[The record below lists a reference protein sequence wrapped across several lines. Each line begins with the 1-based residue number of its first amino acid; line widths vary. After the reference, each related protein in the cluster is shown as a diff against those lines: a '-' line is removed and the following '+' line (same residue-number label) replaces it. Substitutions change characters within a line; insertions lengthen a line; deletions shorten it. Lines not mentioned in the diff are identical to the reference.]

1 MHLEKG
7 VKQMSSLIVDLSKAK
22 KGLIVDKDVFVNSLY
37 PVVKKETVLTEE
49 HLEVLQLFAVKEIQ
63 VRKEGTVSR
72 PKEEA
77 GEPDIAKSQEKQ
89 QPKRVKIDTFPIQYQ
104 KAVEA
109 IKKEF
114 ASWRAG
120 ISPDVAKV
128 RAIIVPLLEQLE
140 RPESQLSFITNVTTE
155 KDYLYHHSIAVGLL
169 SFAIGKKMNLSSGEA
184 VQLGVAGA
192 LIDSG
197 MARVSPIIVNKTHRL
212 TDNDLIEI
220 RKHPIYSYQMVKDS
234 PLLRTEM
241 KLAIFQHHERLDGSG
256 YPQAQKEKGIS
267 LYAQII
273 GVADVYHARTS
284 DRIYRA
290 KESPYKV
297 LESFRNSYEK
307 FDLKVINALYDI
319 VGNLSIGTK
328 VELSDGKLGIIIY
341 PNPDEIFR
349 PTVKLEDNDAI
360 IDLRKNRE
368 LTVNRIV

>member
-1 MHLEKG
+1 
-7 VKQMSSLIVDLSKAK
+7 MSSLIVDVSKVK
-22 KGLIVDKDVFVNSLY
+22 KGLIVDEDIFVNSLY
-37 PVVKKETVLTEE
+37 PIVKKDTTLTTE
-49 HLEVLQLFAVKEIQ
+49 HLEILHLFAVKEIK
-63 VRKEGTVSR
+63 VRKEMVVTQGK
-72 PKEEA
+72 KEETA
-77 GEPDIAKSQEKQ
+77 KPDITKSAPIK
-89 QPKRVKIDTFPIQYQ
+89 KVKKDPFPIRYQ

-114 ASWRAG
+114 SSWRAG

-140 RPESQLSFITNVTTE
+140 RPESQLSFLTNVATE

-169 SFAIGKKMNLSSGEA
+169 SFAIGKKMNLSNGEA

-197 MARVSPIIVNKTHRL
+197 MARVSPTIVNKTHRL
-212 TDNDLIEI
+212 TDNDFIEI

-256 YPQAQKEKGIS
+256 YPQAQKDKSIS
-267 LYAQII
+267 TYAQIFA
-273 GVADVYHARTS
+273 VADVYHARTS
-284 DRIYRA
+284 DRIYRS

-297 LESFRNSYEK
+297 LESFRNNYEK

-328 VELSDGKLGIIIY
+328 VELSDGKLGVIIY
-341 PNPDEIFR
+341 PHPDEAFR
-349 PTVKLEDNDAI
+349 PTVKLEENDTI
-360 IDLRKNRE
+360 IDLRKSRE

>member
-1 MHLEKG
+1 
-7 VKQMSSLIVDLSKAK
+7 MSGQLVDLSKVK
-22 KGLIVDKDVFVNSLY
+22 KGLIVDEDIFVNSLY
-37 PVVKKETVLTEE
+37 PVVKKDTILTTE
-49 HLEVLQLFAVKEIQ
+49 HLEVLKLFAVKEIK
-63 VRKEGTVSR
+63 VRKAGTV
-72 PKEEA
+72 PKDKKEEA
-77 GEPDIAKSQEKQ
+77 VEPDVKKSQEK
-89 QPKRVKIDTFPIQYQ
+89 KSIRKIKKETFPQQYQ

-114 ASWRAG
+114 TNWRAG
-120 ISPDVAKV
+120 NSPDVAKV

-140 RPESQLSFITNVTTE
+140 RPESQLSFITNVATE

-192 LIDSG
+192 LIDCG
-197 MARVSPIIVNKTHRL
+197 MTRVSPTIVNKTHRL
-212 TDNDLIEI
+212 TDNDFIEI

-234 PLLRTEM
+234 PLLRTEI

-256 YPQAQKEKGIS
+256 YPQAHKDKKIS
-267 LYAQII
+267 PYAQILS
-273 GVADVYHARTS
+273 VADVFHARTS

-328 VELSDGKLGIIIY
+328 VELSDGKFGMIIY

-349 PTVKLEDNDAI
+349 PTVKLEENDTI
-360 IDLRKNRE
+360 IDLRKSRE
-368 LTVNRIV
+368 LTINRIV